1 MFDPSDAGTELQD
14 CADHEESANMTSS
27 KETNED
33 SIANAEE
40 IKTQKRIQMSILHK
54 FNEVKEKTYKQLNN
68 IKEQWMNKMRSLIKK
83 WKTLKRGKQILEL
96 KNTITVIK
104 KFNRNLQ
111 QHTRSCR
118 RKNKQTQRQVI

>member
-1 MFDPSDAGTELQD
+1 MFDPSVAGTELQD

-104 KFNRNLQ
+104 KFSRNLQ